1 VVRSR
6 ATRNCIDSV
15 TDIHGTRVDGDH
27 VPLAFVDHYMAFLGQ
42 QGDTHPFISNLFSNK
57 LTDNVANHMIHSVMP
72 KEVRDAIFSM
82 GDDKSPGQLV
92 F

>member
-1 VVRSR
+1 MVRSR
-6 ATRNCIDSV
+6 ATRNCIDCV

-57 LTDNVANHMIHSVMP
+57 LTDNVANHMIHSLMP

-82 GDDKSPGQLV
+82 GDDNSPGQLV